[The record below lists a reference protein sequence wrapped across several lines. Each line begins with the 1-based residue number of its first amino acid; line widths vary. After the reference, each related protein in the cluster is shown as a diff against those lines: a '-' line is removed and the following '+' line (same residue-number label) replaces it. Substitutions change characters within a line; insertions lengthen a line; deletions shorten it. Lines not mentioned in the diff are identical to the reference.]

1 MNNIS
6 NVFNSIS
13 ENSGGDKHYKTV
25 GIYFSKNANLTE
37 EELTLNDNSFAD
49 ITFEEFFANNT
60 KRISVNAFGNASKT
74 LRILN
79 CFDCNLQFEPPEYDI
94 WKMLSKLP
102 QLTSISVV
110 LNVSEIPSNFINR
123 SMDGNGASDIRS
135 LSFRFKQNVTIQSG
149 AFQNLDKLILIHFD
163 KANIIFKNESF
174 KLNSV
179 SEVNSDIPLK
189 IAFYNCSLT
198 GDSIE
203 SEAFDGVKRHLLI
216 EFWESDINYL
226 PEPVFKSVLDNQFNN
241 QTSVINFMD
250 PTAYSYYNYNS
261 KIDCLECKNHWLIK
275 QGKEKQVLN
284 AYCKQNSN
292 VTLFDDEIRNDLNSI
307 CN

>member
-13 ENSGGDKHYKTV
+13 EYSGVGKHYKTV
-25 GIYFSKNANLTE
+25 GIYFSKDANLTQDQ
-37 EELTLNDNSFAD
+37 LTLNDNSFAD
-49 ITFEEFFANNT
+49 ITFEEFFTNDT

-74 LRILN
+74 LKILN
-79 CFDCNLQFEPPEYDI
+79 CFDCNLQNEPPEYDI

-102 QLTSISVV
+102 QLASVSVV

-123 SMDGNGASDIRS
+123 SIDGNQASDIRS

-174 KLNSV
+174 KFNSV
-179 SEVNSDIPLK
+179 SEVNSDKPLK
-189 IAFYNCSLT
+189 ITFHNCSLI

-203 SEAFDGVKRHLLI
+203 SGAFDGVKRHLLI

-226 PEPVFKSVLDNQFNN
+226 SFEVFKSVLDKQINN

-250 PTAYSYYNYNS
+250 PNAYTYHNYNS

-275 QGKEKQVLN
+275 EGKENQVLN

-292 VTLFDDEIRNDLNSI
+292 VTLFDHQIKNDLNSI